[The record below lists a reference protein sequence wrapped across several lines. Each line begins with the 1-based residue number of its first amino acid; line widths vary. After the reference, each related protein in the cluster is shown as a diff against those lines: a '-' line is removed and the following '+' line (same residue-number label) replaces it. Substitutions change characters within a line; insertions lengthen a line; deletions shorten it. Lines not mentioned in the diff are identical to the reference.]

1 MLNNI
6 IWFSFLKVEVT
17 VLDENDNAPKF
28 ATEIADY
35 VYVESTPVNTI
46 LLPVRTADDA
56 DKGDNALITYSLTG
70 EGVPDVFSVNSSNGE
85 IKLESELNYEI
96 KNTYTLL
103 LVAVDN
109 GTPSMSGNITIEFE
123 VLDFNDNSPEFDK
136 SNYPVTLDEVSCF
149 KLLQ

>member
-1 MLNNI
+1 M
-6 IWFSFLKVEVT
+6 
-17 VLDENDNAPKF
+17 
-28 ATEIADY
+28 
-35 VYVESTPVNTI
+35 
-46 LLPVRTADDA
+46 LLPVRIADDA

-103 LVAVDN
+103 LVAVDG

-123 VLDFNDNSPEFDK
+123 VLDFNDNSPVFDK

-149 KLLQ
+149 KLLPI